1 LQSSATNDKIGQ
13 RWRILSP
20 THGHA
25 FSKPKCGPCDARF
38 EPRENWTL
46 EALMPKKNIYITY
59 LKHRRYSATIFVPH
73 ILCGCFFL
81 KAVLGRIKQKTLCQ
95 NCAKTRVGAR
105 LEDLAAGVICS
116 QNKLEHIFFRAIW
129 YPGLICQG
137 SGRLIFRVFTFS

>member
-1 LQSSATNDKIGQ
+1 MTKSAKGGESYRPHTG
-13 RWRILSP
+13 
-20 THGHA
+20 THFPNRNAVPAMRDLNPGRTGHWKR
-25 FSKPKCGPCDARF
+25 SCQ
-38 EPRENWTL
+38 
-46 EALMPKKNIYITY
+46 KKIYITY

-137 SGRLIFRVFTFS
+137 SRRLIFRVFTFS